1 MKLEIYNITIQ
12 QMKQLILSAKG
23 VTVSDD
29 EMRSM
34 ESVAHFSRPLLAGM
48 YGDELLAVFGF
59 VPQTVISDTAHLWV
73 YTTPAVDTHRTIFA
87 RTSKSVIDNM
97 LEQYPEIVGYCFT
110 TKAMI
115 WLRWLGAEFSPPRR
129 NAHPFTIRRA

>member
-1 MKLEIYNITIQ
+1 MKLEIYNITQ
-12 QMKQLILSAKG
+12 DQMKQLISSTKG

-29 EMRSM
+29 EMTAM
-34 ESVAHFSRPLLAGM
+34 ESVAKYSQPLLAGM

-59 VPQTVISDTAHLWV
+59 VPQTVLSDTAHLWV
-73 YTTPAVDTHRTIFA
+73 YSTPMVDDHKTIFA
-87 RTSKSVIDNM
+87 RTSKSVINTM
-97 LEQYPEIVGYCFT
+97 LDQYSEIVGYCFT

-129 NAHPFTIRRA
+129 SAHPFSIRRV